1 MSKYILSFSVQS
13 LLRGQSP
20 TNTRAA
26 DVVSLAELQGDDG
39 KRCSARKYY
48 RKGGGVGGAKLMKES
63 DEHRFELLPGR
74 FCRGG
79 RGLGGE

>member
-48 RKGGGVGGAKLMKES
+48 RKGGGVGGAKLICRACFFFCM
-63 DEHRFELLPGR
+63 FEGA
-74 FCRGG
+74 
-79 RGLGGE
+79 